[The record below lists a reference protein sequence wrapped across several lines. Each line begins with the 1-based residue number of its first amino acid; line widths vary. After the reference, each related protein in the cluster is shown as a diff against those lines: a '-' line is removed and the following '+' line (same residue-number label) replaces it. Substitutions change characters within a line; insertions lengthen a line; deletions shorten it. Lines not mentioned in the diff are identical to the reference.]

1 MTNRES
7 WKFTEFFSDAA
18 SKNEVVATF
27 LAMLE
32 LIRLRHIEIMQSEHF
47 GEIEIARGQAHGTAP
62 VMVADNYAGGGE
74 SDAPVD
80 KD

>member
-1 MTNRES
+1 
-7 WKFTEFFSDAA
+7 
-18 SKNEVVATF
+18 
-27 LAMLE
+27 
-32 LIRLRHIEIMQSEHF
+32 MQSEHF